1 MNDSHGSTK
10 ASNEPSKPGGLAGI
24 VSQRRARLAAVWIA
38 MWIVAS
44 LSCGPKSEPDLDLGS
59 AVAEVWLD
67 QAGLVRWDPEEAQGL
82 SERRLDRRGSTARF
96 ASDALDSSRPGDSV
110 SRPGCGASHANPVA
124 FELPVIWGL
133 SNSDAMTYVPAIS
146 IELQDGQVQQTIGR
160 LDIGLNRY
168 ESLDGF
174 GDPEALAELFTKH
187 FGTSSV
193 HEMGCALRV
202 SGELPCSQFLPVLRA
217 TCDLINLRQFDS
229 L

>member
-1 MNDSHGSTK
+1 MGPRANQTWTSARQWLKFGSTK
-10 ASNEPSKPGGLAGI
+10 RGSCDGTPRRRKGSPSGDWIDGAPPPD
-24 VSQRRARLAAVWIA
+24 SQVTLWIH
-38 MWIVAS
+38 
-44 LSCGPKSEPDLDLGS
+44 
-59 AVAEVWLD
+59 LD
-67 QAGLVRWDPEEAQGL
+67 QATPFRDLVALIDRATALGIRFSHFAL
-82 SERRLDRRGSTARF
+82 STE
-96 ASDALDSSRPGDSV
+96 
-110 SRPGCGASHANPVA
+110 ASHANTVA